1 MELHS
6 RRFDSPPSSPTNNH
20 PPQVPAALR
29 EQLASRMAAAGI
41 PIPDSEARWGAALE
55 ALKGVW
61 ASKYNDRA
69 FYSLRKCGI
78 DADDVRMAVCVM
90 RVVPARYAFVI
101 HTKNPQTNDS
111 SEVGSAGGRQPGWTR
126 GLLFSQLLT
135 HKRAAVP
142 LPAPSLHSATQC
154 PKVSFQLAKI
164 LVCQASAP

>member
-1 MELHS
+1 M
-6 RRFDSPPSSPTNNH
+6 T
-20 PPQVPAALR
+20 
-29 EQLASRMAAAGI
+29 AAGI
-41 PIPDSEARWGAALE
+41 PAPSSEERWAAALE

-111 SEVGSAGGRQPGWTR
+111 SEVCG
-126 GLLFSQLLT
+126 
-135 HKRAAVP
+135 
-142 LPAPSLHSATQC
+142 
-154 PKVSFQLAKI
+154 
-164 LVCQASAP
+164 

>member
-1 MELHS
+1 MQV
-6 RRFDSPPSSPTNNH
+6 
-20 PPQVPAALR
+20 QVPAALR
-29 EQLASRMAAAGI
+29 EQLAAKMAEADI
-41 PIPDSEARWGAALE
+41 PVPDSEERWSAALE

-111 SEVGSAGGRQPGWTR
+111 SEVRRSTMIAFCAT
-126 GLLFSQLLT
+126 
-135 HKRAAVP
+135 
-142 LPAPSLHSATQC
+142 LPAARWLISATLS
-154 PKVSFQLAKI
+154 VSF
-164 LVCQASAP
+164 C

>member
-1 MELHS
+1 M
-6 RRFDSPPSSPTNNH
+6 FAAGVSSLTALAATLSA
-20 PPQVPAALR
+20 QVPDTLR
-29 EQLASRMAAAGI
+29 QQLADCMAAAGI
-41 PIPDSEARWGAALE
+41 PVPDSEARWAAALE

-111 SEVGSAGGRQPGWTR
+111 SEV
-126 GLLFSQLLT
+126 
-135 HKRAAVP
+135 
-142 LPAPSLHSATQC
+142 
-154 PKVSFQLAKI
+154 
-164 LVCQASAP
+164 